1 MTEHFHSLPELC
13 FRCARPTK
21 PPHGLHTWP
30 TRAAILEKP
39 MKEIWNIFMF
49 FRLHNLWVENFPPFP
64 ECLKIVR
71 LHSLCVV

>member
-13 FRCARPTK
+13 FHCARPTK